1 MLGRLKRLARL
12 VALTGAALLVL
23 AVPQAAAAPRTFSL
37 APAAIPG
44 GSPHVSRALRGG
56 PLAAI
61 SRVEQPLASTDA
73 VTNCSDSSTPTPGSL
88 RYEVA
93 NASAGDTITFA
104 LPSSCNG
111 LITLTAGAI
120 EIAQNLTIDGPG
132 ASALAVSGNTTNSSV
147 GTTVLSVASGVTAA
161 ISGLT
166 IEDGEANQGVG
177 CQGGGIYNSGTLSV
191 TDATLSDNSSPNCGG
206 GGVFNNGGTLT
217 IIESTLS
224 GNSGQTGGGGI
235 YSESGSVT
243 LTDSILSDNSG
254 GQGAGIDNA
263 SGTVTLTGSTVSHSG
278 LSGTGAGILND
289 GTLNVTHG
297 STVSDNSVTGAFGG
311 GIFNSGTLNV
321 TDSTVSGNRALN
333 EAGGGIANTGT
344 ATITDSTLSGNTAP
358 GAGGGIYNE
367 DSDAAVN
374 VIGSTL
380 SGNSTDSWGGAIG
393 NQGTAS
399 VTDSTLSGN
408 SASENGGGIANDGTL
423 NVTHGTLSGNTTVA
437 GDGGGISIWDAST
450 ATVAATIL
458 ANSGAGLDCAHLGTS
473 GVLTDLGYNLDDD
486 GSCKFS
492 GTSLSDTA
500 AGLDPAGLQYNGGPT
515 ETIALESGSAAIDHV
530 TLGSDCLGSDQRG
543 VAWPTP
549 CDIGAVGAPMT
560 TATTTSTSLS
570 GGGQS
575 GATMAVPENTAVSDT
590 ATLSGANASTA
601 TGTVTYSVYSDSGC
615 TTAVRAGTAQSITT
629 PGTLPA
635 SSAVKLGAPGTYY
648 WQASY
653 SGNSANAA
661 SISTCGSEV
670 ETVTSP
676 TATTTLTSLSGAGQS
691 GASMSVPENTA
702 VSDTA
707 TLSGANASTAT
718 GTVTYSVYS
727 DSGCTTGVSTG
738 TVQSITTPGT
748 LPASSA
754 VKLGTPGT
762 YYWQASY
769 SGDSAN
775 AASMSVCG
783 SEVETV
789 ISPAIGRPSAHISS
803 PADGQ
808 TFNLNQSV
816 ATSFSCSEASGGP
829 GIKSCAD
836 SNGDASPGALHT
848 STAGT
853 FTYTATASSE
863 DGQTGT
869 ASVSY
874 TVARGSQAIAFSSR
888 PPTTAVAG
896 GPPYAVA
903 ATGGRSDNPVTFASA
918 TSGVCTVSGSTVS
931 FVGAGTC
938 TIDAHQA
945 GNLNY
950 TAAPTATQSFAV
962 AASNQEQ
969 ELCVV
974 PKLKGKRLAA
984 ATRALKK
991 AHCAVGRITKRKSST
1006 LRKGRV
1012 ISSSPSASSRHHA
1025 GTKIALTVSRGKH

>member
-1 MLGRLKRLARL
+1 MPKRLARL
-12 VALTGAALLVL
+12 IALTGSTLLLL
-23 AVPQAAAAPRTFSL
+23 AVPQAAAAPRAFSL
-37 APAAIPG
+37 APAALPG
-44 GSPHVSRALRGG
+44 GSPPVSLALRGG

-61 SRVEQPLASTDA
+61 SRVEQPLAATDV
-73 VTNCSDSSTPTPGSL
+73 VTNCSDSSTPAPGSL

-93 NASAGDTITFA
+93 NASAGDTIAFA

-111 LITLTAGAI
+111 LIKLTAGAI
-120 EIAQNLTIDGPG
+120 EIAQNLTIDGSG

-147 GTTVLSVASGVTAA
+147 GTTVFAVGSGVTAA

-177 CQGGGIYNSGTLSV
+177 CQGGGIYNRGTLTV
-191 TDATLSDNSSPNCGG
+191 TDATLSDNSAPNCGG
-206 GGVFNNGGTLT
+206 GGVFNDGGTLT

-243 LTDSILSDNSG
+243 LTDSILSGNSG
-254 GQGAGIDNA
+254 GQGAGIYNA

-289 GTLNVTHG
+289 GTLNVTDG
-297 STVSDNSVTGAFGG
+297 STVSDNAVTGAFGG
-311 GIFNSGTLNV
+311 GIWNGGTLNV
-321 TDSTVSGNRALN
+321 TDSTVSGNSSLN
-333 EAGGGIANTGT
+333 EAGGGIANVGT
-344 ATITDSTLSGNTAP
+344 ATITDSTLSDNTAP

-367 DSDAAVN
+367 DSDAAVS

-380 SGNSTDSWGGAIG
+380 SGNSTDSWGGGIG

-423 NVTHGTLSGNTTVA
+423 DVTHGTLSGNTTAA
-437 GDGGGISIWDAST
+437 GEGGGIAIWDAST
-450 ATVAATIL
+450 AMVVATIM
-458 ANSGAGLDCAHLGTS
+458 ANSGSGLDCAHPGTG
-473 GVLTDLGYNLDDD
+473 GVLTDGGYNLDDD

-492 GTSLSDTA
+492 GTSFSDTG

-515 ETIALESGSAAIDHV
+515 ETIALKSGSAAIDHV
-530 TLGSDCLGSDQRG
+530 TLASDCAGSDQRG

-560 TATTTSTSLS
+560 TATTTTTTLS

-575 GATMAVPENTAVSDT
+575 GASMSVPENTAVRDT

-615 TTAVRAGTAQSITT
+615 TTAVSTGTAQSITT

-635 SSAVKLGAPGTYY
+635 SSTVTLSSPGIYY

-661 SISTCGSEV
+661 SMSTCGSEV
-670 ETVTSP
+670 ETV
-676 TATTTLTSLSGAGQS
+676 
-691 GASMSVPENTA
+691 M
-702 VSDTA
+702 
-707 TLSGANASTAT
+707 
-718 GTVTYSVYS
+718 
-727 DSGCTTGVSTG
+727 
-738 TVQSITTPGT
+738 
-748 LPASSA
+748 
-754 VKLGTPGT
+754 
-762 YYWQASY
+762 
-769 SGDSAN
+769 
-775 AASMSVCG
+775 
-783 SEVETV
+783 
-789 ISPAIGRPSAHISS
+789 SPAIGRPSAHISS

-829 GIKSCAD
+829 GIKSCTD
-836 SNGDASPGALHT
+836 SNHDTSPGALHT

-853 FTYTATASSE
+853 FTYTVTASSE

-869 ASVSY
+869 TSLSY
-874 TVARGSQAIAFSSR
+874 TVARGSQAIAFTSR
-888 PPTTAVAG
+888 APTTAVAS

-903 ATGGRSDNPVTFASA
+903 ATGGGSGNPVTFASA

-931 FVGAGTC
+931 FMGAGTC

-962 AASNQEQ
+962 AASNEKQEP
-969 ELCVV
+969 CVV
-974 PKLKGKRLAA
+974 PKLEGKRLAA

-991 AHCAVGRITKRKSST
+991 ARCAVGHITKRKSST
-1006 LRKGRV
+1006 VRKGRV
-1012 ISSSPSASSRHHA
+1012 ISSRPPASSRHKA